1 MHTKNTDQNDM
12 PAVVG
17 AALLSGVT
25 HRVSLWHRADLPSLL
40 PARGGGGGIHSSL
53 YQERQGRLSHRDQG
67 SQEVSCR
74 RDRE

>member
-1 MHTKNTDQNDM
+1 MHTKNTDQSDM

-17 AALLSGVT
+17 AALSDVT
-25 HRVSLWHRADLPSLL
+25 HRVSLWYRADLPSLL
-40 PARGGGGGIHSSL
+40 PAYGGEGGIHSSL